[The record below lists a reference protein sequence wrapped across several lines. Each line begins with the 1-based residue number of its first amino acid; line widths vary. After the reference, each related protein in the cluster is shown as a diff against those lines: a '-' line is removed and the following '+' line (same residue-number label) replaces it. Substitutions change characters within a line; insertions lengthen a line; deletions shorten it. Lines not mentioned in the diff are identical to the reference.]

1 MKTLLKTDKKYANKL
16 KYSRIKNSP
25 TNFVCNSACSSVCSF
40 HFQTKFANRKIQ
52 ISGIN
57 VTQQH
62 VLDRYDQHIMVLIRF
77 WIKQGKVSH
86 NVLFMKNYNFVRFY
100 FGKVRCHLQS
110 EVKRK
115 YVMAPKMA
123 LKVAPKNKLL
133 TSSTIPYL
141 PKTRLGSLLITSKL
155 PLVYIC
161 TYIHK
166 SGH

>member
-1 MKTLLKTDKKYANKL
+1 
-16 KYSRIKNSP
+16 
-25 TNFVCNSACSSVCSF
+25 
-40 HFQTKFANRKIQ
+40 
-52 ISGIN
+52 
-57 VTQQH
+57 
-62 VLDRYDQHIMVLIRF
+62 MVLIRF
-77 WIKQGKVSH
+77 WIKQGKVSY
-86 NVLFMKNYNFVRFY
+86 NVLFMKKYNFVRFY
-100 FGKVRCHLQS
+100 FGKERCHLQS
-110 EVKRK
+110 EVKRN

-123 LKVAPKNKLL
+123 LKVALKVTPKNKLL